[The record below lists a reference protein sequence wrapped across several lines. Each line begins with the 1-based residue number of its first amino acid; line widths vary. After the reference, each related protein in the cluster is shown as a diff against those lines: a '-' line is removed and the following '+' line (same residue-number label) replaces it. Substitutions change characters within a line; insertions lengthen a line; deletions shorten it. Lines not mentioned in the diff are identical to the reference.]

1 MLVFQ
6 KALRL
11 AQRDRESLE
20 YFSMIDFAVDRY
32 AGVTASGLYPN
43 HPWLWDRVIN
53 GYMLAW
59 RRHFLEAQEGKNAWK
74 EFLMRYYFDVLPLH
88 PRPEYLESLTSYLMR
103 LAELNGISS
112 VDGLSALCFSHQDR
126 RITREI
132 ADYPPVSFHD
142 LMKAGTWSEEILRQ
156 TTFLHLA
163 SKFGR
168 STLPQPVSR
177 FLSGFIG
184 QYLRYC
190 PACFAEQQVRHYL
203 LSWRCLMVT
212 CCLRH
217 KCRLLEA
224 CGHCGELIPLLISP
238 FALGRC
244 PRCRRDLKL
253 CAAASGA
260 SETEL
265 EAATHVHDD
274 IVFLLT
280 PQLWE
285 IDGLSVIKRVGRR
298 LTHLRQMRG
307 LTAVEVA
314 GQIGVTITVVQGIE
328 RGDFQ
333 GRGAT
338 LLCYFKYAHFLCL
351 DLKEVFSDVI
361 NAPNHVSAT
370 SLPPCPACQQNNRI
384 IRGGYNRSGTQRYEC
399 QHCRRSFT
407 VLPKAREVKRLFS

>member
-1 MLVFQ
+1 M
-6 KALRL
+6 
-11 AQRDRESLE
+11 
-20 YFSMIDFAVDRY
+20 
-32 AGVTASGLYPN
+32 T
-43 HPWLWDRVIN
+43 
-53 GYMLAW
+53 
-59 RRHFLEAQEGKNAWK
+59 
-74 EFLMRYYFDVLPLH
+74 YYFDVFPLH
-88 PRPEYLESLTSYLMR
+88 PPPEYLESLTSYLIR
-103 LAELNGISS
+103 LAGLNGISS
-112 VDGLSALCFSHQDR
+112 IDGISALCFPRQDR
-126 RITREI
+126 RITRDI
-132 ADYPPVSFHD
+132 ADYPPVSFGD
-142 LMKAGTWSEEILRQ
+142 LTRAGALSDEILRT
-156 TTFLHLA
+156 TTFFHLA
-163 SKFGR
+163 AKFGR
-168 STLPQPVSR
+168 STLPQPMSR
-177 FLSGFIG
+177 FLSGCVG
-184 QYLRYC
+184 QYLRFC
-190 PACFAEQQVRHYL
+190 PVCFAEQRVRYYL
-203 LSWRCLMVT
+203 LTWRFLMVT
-212 CCLRH
+212 CCIKH

-244 PRCRRDLKL
+244 PRCRRDLEL

-285 IDGLSVIKRVGRR
+285 SDGLSVIKRVGRQ

-314 GQIGVTITVVQGIE
+314 DQIGVTLTVVQGIE

-370 SLPPCPACQQNNRI
+370 SLPPCPACQQNNCI

-399 QHCRRSFT
+399 QHCHRSFT
-407 VLPKAREVKRLFS
+407 AFPKTREVKRLFSYVG